1 MEYIRYDR
9 DEEESENME
18 GGHPS
23 ERQGA
28 RGVSPQPL
36 ALPNLKEDYE
46 MELQTNL
53 AFWAP
58 AMFFLGLVSMAVVY
72 LFMDACEK
80 I

>member
-1 MEYIRYDR
+1 M
-9 DEEESENME
+9 S
-18 GGHPS
+18 
-23 ERQGA
+23 
-28 RGVSPQPL
+28 
-36 ALPNLKEDYE
+36 NLKEDYE